1 MTQNA
6 RQQTLFL
13 AEDFDVIY
21 ESYTQ
26 ANFQA
31 YDYDTIRENMV
42 EYIRLT
48 YPDNFNDWV
57 ESSEFVA
64 LLDLI
69 AQFGHSLAFRVD
81 LNSRNN
87 FLSTA
92 DRADSVYKLADFLGY
107 KPKRNYPAAGLLK
120 ITSIKTNENVIGSN
134 GDTLGGR
141 ELRFESTGNVN
152 NLDDFLSAMNAVL
165 ADNNQFG
172 NPKQNAFVDGVNTSV
187 YDFNNASNQIYF
199 TFSGNVQGS
208 QKPFNCYSAD
218 YDFSNK
224 SVTEKQPDP
233 NGAFSIIHKDD
244 GAGINSEDT
253 GFFVAFKQGSLQFRD
268 FDIQTVSSNRSII
281 IAESNINHDDV
292 WVQGIDE
299 DGNVT
304 DAWTKLEYFT
314 DNPIYNSEKSDEKTF
329 SVYSRVDGSIEIK
342 FSDIRFGTL
351 PYGLIRVWFRT
362 GENATYSLKPED
374 VSNVR
379 INLNYIG
386 EDGNTYTA
394 TMNLQLKVPVV
405 NAQERESLD
414 TIKRNAPRV
423 YSSQD
428 RMITGNDYNNYL
440 YNNTGSVKKLKSINR
455 THSGHS
461 RYTELHDPTGIYTNL
476 DLTSTDGLLEK
487 QPKSKTFSTEGLSSN
502 EIHNGIISTAL
513 DDHEVL
519 NRYYD
524 NTDNAKEFTG
534 SDIVWQAVDARTGF
548 LQQDSVV
555 IGISTSAGQT
565 NLAYVKTGALVE
577 FVNNSNGDVIW
588 AKISNVYANGL
599 GVDSGQGVPTGLK
612 NNGTGAIELDTVMPD
627 NYVATKVYPLFDQ
640 NFTAR
645 ERNNILAFLESS
657 QVQRFA
663 IDYDLSESA
672 WYIVESDEIRE
683 PVGSENHYILVD
695 KEANQVI
702 VNTTRYTISSDQLEF
717 TNISNEYT
725 LDEDSKKKTRD
736 QILIGDSVF
745 YVSGYELDNNGNIIT
760 NRAILTLLDNN
771 KLSRPRAP
779 DSFSKQ
785 AQIQTENLTF
795 QWKHKPSKKQILDP
809 SFTNIIEVFVLSE
822 QYHQQFVRYLANEN
836 LSLPEVPSSDSFI
849 QNSERLV
856 SKKALSDTVVFHPA
870 KYKILFGKRS
880 NTELQ
885 AKFQTVK
892 IPGVSLTDNE
902 IKSRIVQSIQDFF
915 NVENWDFGETF
926 YFTELTAY
934 VHQQLAG
941 VVGSFIII
949 PQGTNSVFGNLF
961 QITPESDEL
970 FIPEIALSD
979 IEIVSQVNTQG

>member
-1 MTQNA
+1 M
-6 RQQTLFL
+6 
-13 AEDFDVIY
+13 
-21 ESYTQ
+21 
-26 ANFQA
+26 
-31 YDYDTIRENMV
+31 
-42 EYIRLT
+42 
-48 YPDNFNDWV
+48 
-57 ESSEFVA
+57 
-64 LLDLI
+64 
-69 AQFGHSLAFRVD
+69 
-81 LNSRNN
+81 
-87 FLSTA
+87 
-92 DRADSVYKLADFLGY
+92 
-107 KPKRNYPAAGLLK
+107 
-120 ITSIKTNENVIGSN
+120 
-134 GDTLGGR
+134 
-141 ELRFESTGNVN
+141 
-152 NLDDFLSAMNAVL
+152 
-165 ADNNQFG
+165 
-172 NPKQNAFVDGVNTSV
+172 
-187 YDFNNASNQIYF
+187 
-199 TFSGNVQGS
+199 
-208 QKPFNCYSAD
+208 
-218 YDFSNK
+218 
-224 SVTEKQPDP
+224 
-233 NGAFSIIHKDD
+233 
-244 GAGINSEDT
+244 
-253 GFFVAFKQGSLQFRD
+253 
-268 FDIQTVSSNRSII
+268 
-281 IAESNINHDDV
+281 
-292 WVQGIDE
+292 
-299 DGNVT
+299 
-304 DAWTKLEYFT
+304 
-314 DNPIYNSEKSDEKTF
+314 
-329 SVYSRVDGSIEIK
+329 
-342 FSDIRFGTL
+342 L
-351 PYGLIRVWFRT
+351 P
-362 GENATYSLKPED
+362 
-374 VSNVR
+374 
-379 INLNYIG
+379 
-386 EDGNTYTA
+386 
-394 TMNLQLKVPVV
+394 
-405 NAQERESLD
+405 
-414 TIKRNAPRV
+414 
-423 YSSQD
+423 
-428 RMITGNDYNNYL
+428 
-440 YNNTGSVKKLKSINR
+440 
-455 THSGHS
+455 
-461 RYTELHDPTGIYTNL
+461 
-476 DLTSTDGLLEK
+476 
-487 QPKSKTFSTEGLSSN
+487 
-502 EIHNGIISTAL
+502 
-513 DDHEVL
+513 
-519 NRYYD
+519 
-524 NTDNAKEFTG
+524 
-534 SDIVWQAVDARTGF
+534 
-548 LQQDSVV
+548 
-555 IGISTSAGQT
+555 
-565 NLAYVKTGALVE
+565 
-577 FVNNSNGDVIW
+577 
-588 AKISNVYANGL
+588 
-599 GVDSGQGVPTGLK
+599 
-612 NNGTGAIELDTVMPD
+612 
-627 NYVATKVYPLFDQ
+627 TKVYPLFDQ